1 MARTYPR
8 GRHPASLG
16 PEQFERRADV
26 VPLLAHA
33 NPASLTSAEIAITVR
48 AYASRWSPQ
57 HPAAFDPDELQWHYE
72 PAFAVEE
79 LGVTPA
85 SWEAWQAGRVAAATT
100 TLESWWRGRQAE
112 YPVVVVEGRDGRPYV
127 WNGMRRLGLTVRWGL
142 RTVPA
147 FVGIARR

>member
-16 PEQFERRADV
+16 PEHVERRADG
-26 VPLLAHA
+26 VPLPAHA
-33 NPASLTSAEIAITVR
+33 NPSQLGSGDIAAAVR
-48 AYASRWSPQ
+48 ASASRWPAE
-57 HPAAFDPDELQWHYE
+57 HPAAFDADELHWRYE
-72 PAFAVEE
+72 SAFAIEE
-79 LGVTPA
+79 LGVTAA
-85 SWEAWQAGRVAAATT
+85 SWEAWQASQPADAAP

-112 YPVVVVEGRDGRPYV
+112 YPIVVVEGRDGRPYV
-127 WNGMRRLGLTVRWGL
+127 WNGMRRLGLAVRWGQ